1 MEYIY
6 SSEPFR
12 CTSMETLELHDI
24 HDFYRNTRI
33 RLRILVSHSI
43 KFHGH
48 LELLAFP
55 WNPIDCIP
63 WSSITYGIP

>member
-1 MEYIY
+1 MEYIN
-6 SSEPFR
+6 SSEPIPW
-12 CTSMETLELHDI
+12 TSMETLELHDI

-33 RLRILVSHSI
+33 RLRIIVSNSI

-63 WSSITYGIP
+63 WSSIKYGIP